1 MYERFYN
8 LKTKPFR
15 LSPDPRFLFQSRG
28 HSKALAYLRYGLQ
41 LGEGFIIITGDIGT
55 GKTTLARAL
64 LNSLQ
69 QENIVAAQIV
79 TTQLESDDLVR
90 SVATAF
96 GLQSQGADKAQ
107 VLRNLE
113 TFMLARAREGKRLLL
128 LVDESQNL
136 PARSLEELRML
147 SNFQVGEKALL
158 QSFLLGQGEFQYTL
172 QSPGMEQ
179 FRQRVIASYHL
190 GPLEEEET
198 IDYVKHRLRLVGWQD
213 DPVITEPAFAAIHAF
228 SEGVPRRINNLCD
241 RLFLY
246 GCLEEIHEFNADTV
260 EFVVEE
266 QRQETPDLDRIARTA
281 QPAPHNQPDEPAA
294 ESQPPPSN
302 TVSDTERR
310 LIALEKKVEA
320 LEERVRRDRDRM
332 QKLIMMAM
340 LSGDDIDYTEAL
352 EQLKKADKA

>member
-8 LKTKPFR
+8 LKAKPFR

-55 GKTTLARAL
+55 GKTTLSRAL

-69 QENIVAAQIV
+69 QENIIAAQLV
-79 TTQLESDDLVR
+79 TTQLEADDLLR
-90 SVATAF
+90 AVATAF
-96 GLQSQGADKAQ
+96 GLQSQGIDKAQ

-113 TFMLARAREGKRLLL
+113 NFMTARAREGKRLLL
-128 LVDESQNL
+128 IVDESQNL
-136 PARSLEELRML
+136 PSRSLEELRML
-147 SNFQVGEKALL
+147 SNFQVGEKALM
-158 QSFLLGQGEFQYTL
+158 QSFLLGQGEFQVIL

-190 GPLEEEET
+190 GPLEKEET
-198 IDYVKHRLRLVGWQD
+198 VNYIKHRLKMVGWND
-213 DPVITEPAFAAIHAF
+213 DPTISEDAFAAIHDQ
-228 SEGVPRRINNLCD
+228 SDGIPRRINSLCD

-246 GCLEEIHEFNADTV
+246 GCLEEIHEINVDTV
-260 EFVVEE
+260 EYVVEE
-266 QRQETPDLDRIARTA
+266 QRREIPDLDKIEILHGNTDVSGNNNKENTNN
-281 QPAPHNQPDEPAA
+281 PV
-294 ESQPPPSN
+294 PSN

-310 LIALEKKVEA
+310 LIALEKRVEA
-320 LEERVRRDRDRM
+320 LDERMRKDRDRI

-340 LSGDDIDYTEAL
+340 LSGEEIDLTEAL
-352 EQLKKADKA
+352 DQLRKADKA